1 MKLYTAALGGML
13 VAGSVFAAASTA
25 LNPGGILPFG
35 GTTATDNAFVR
46 GEVTPI
52 SPKIAGYITEL
63 GVRDNQAVRAG
74 DVLFRIDD
82 ADYRARVAQAAAA
95 LEGRRAA
102 IDNLATRLEL
112 QRAAIE
118 QAAAVLQGAEAE
130 AYRAQRDHARQRQL
144 TRDGWASQSRGD
156 QAESESLRAAAR
168 VAEARANLTGAQ
180 RQLAVLESQRPQLE
194 ADRDAAAA
202 ALRLAEI
209 DLESTVVR
217 APVDGWVG
225 ERQVRLGQYVRPGTQ
240 LIAVVAREIW
250 IVANFKETQLPG
262 IVPGSAAAITVDGVP
277 GIRFTGVVDS
287 VSPASGAQFA
297 LLPPDN
303 ATGNFTRIAQ
313 RVPVR
318 INLRGSEAEL
328 ARLRPGLSAI
338 VSVTGAA
345 VSDAPAARLVTPRT

>member
-35 GTTATDNAFVR
+35 QATTTDNAFVR

-52 SPKIAGYITEL
+52 SPKVAGYIAEL
-63 GVRDNQAVRAG
+63 GVRDNQAVQAG
-74 DVLFRIDD
+74 DILFRIDD

-130 AYRAQRDHARQRQL
+130 AYRAQRDFTRQRQL

-156 QAESESLRAAAR
+156 QAESESLRAEAR
-168 VAEARANLTGAQ
+168 VAEARANLTGAR
-180 RQLAVLESQRPQLE
+180 RQLAVLDSQRPQLE

-262 IVPGSAAAITVDGVP
+262 ITPGAAATITVDGVP
-277 GIRFTGVVDS
+277 GIRFTGTVDS

-345 VSDAPAARLVTPRT
+345 APDAPSARQVTPRT